1 MTGLIAIKKEKKAK
15 KPFSLD
21 KYKTYDTS
29 DGFGSPEDWIKCFET
44 RMNFKVLTVK
54 EEEDNRSVVDCMYDC
69 KTGKEL
75 QKIYHTLML
84 KWHPDRAGD
93 TPENKTIAQLIN
105 DTYFKLKV
113 KFK

>member
-29 DGFGSPEDWIKCFET
+29 DGFGSPADWVKCFET

-54 EEEDNRSVVDCMYDC
+54 EEEDNRPVVDCMYDC

-75 QKIYHTLML
+75 QKMYHTLML
-84 KWHPDRAGD
+84 KWHPDRNKGED
-93 TPENKTIAQLIN
+93 TTTIAQLIN

-113 KFK
+113 KIK

>member
-1 MTGLIAIKKEKKAK
+1 
-15 KPFSLD
+15 
-21 KYKTYDTS
+21 
-29 DGFGSPEDWIKCFET
+29 
-44 RMNFKVLTVK
+44 
-54 EEEDNRSVVDCMYDC
+54 
-69 KTGKEL
+69 
-75 QKIYHTLML
+75 LML